1 MLDDCYGDINMIK
14 IIAVGR
20 IKEDYS
26 KSAIANY
33 LARIK
38 HYAKLEINEV
48 PEQGMEKEA
57 DKILQLI
64 DGRQYAVL
72 EVNGRQLDS
81 PEFAELIKQKTIN
94 NQDIL
99 FVIGGS
105 DGLSQKVISQAAQKL
120 SLSRM
125 TFAHGMCRVFL
136 LEQIYRAFTII
147 NNQKYHK

>member
-1 MLDDCYGDINMIK
+1 MIK
-14 IIAVGR
+14 IIVVGKV
-20 IKEDYS
+20 KEDYS
-26 KSAIANY
+26 KSAIADY

-38 HYAKLEINEV
+38 HYTKLEINEL

-57 DKILQLI
+57 AKILQLI
-64 DGRQYAVL
+64 AGRQYVVL
-72 EVNGRQLDS
+72 DASGKHLDS
-81 PEFAELIKQKTIN
+81 IEFAEFIKQKIINN
-94 NQDIL
+94 NQDII

-105 DGLSQKVISQAAQKL
+105 DGLSQKVIAQATAKI
-120 SLSRM
+120 SLSKM

>member
-1 MLDDCYGDINMIK
+1 MIK

-20 IKEDYS
+20 VKEDYS
-26 KSAIANY
+26 KNAIVDY
-33 LARIK
+33 LCRIK

-48 PEQGMEKEA
+48 PEQGMDKVA

-64 DGRQYAVL
+64 GGKQYVVL
-72 EVNGRQLDS
+72 DINGKQFDS
-81 PEFAELIKQKTIN
+81 LKFAEIIKQKIIN
-94 NQDIL
+94 NQNII

-105 DGLSQKVISQAAQKL
+105 DSLSQKVINHAASKI
-120 SLSRM
+120 SLSKM

-147 NNQKYHK
+147 NHQKYHK

>member
-1 MLDDCYGDINMIK
+1 MIK
-14 IIAVGR
+14 LIAVGR

-26 KSAIANY
+26 KNAIADY
-33 LARIK
+33 LTRIK
-38 HYAKLEINEV
+38 YYTKLEINEV
-48 PEQGMEKEA
+48 SEQGMEKEA

-64 DGRQYAVL
+64 DGRQYIIL
-72 EVNGRQLDS
+72 EMNGKQLDS
-81 PEFAELIKQKTIN
+81 TEFAEFIKQKTIN
-94 NQDIL
+94 NNQDII

-105 DGLSQKVISQAAQKL
+105 DGLSQKVISKATQKM
-120 SLSRM
+120 SLSKM